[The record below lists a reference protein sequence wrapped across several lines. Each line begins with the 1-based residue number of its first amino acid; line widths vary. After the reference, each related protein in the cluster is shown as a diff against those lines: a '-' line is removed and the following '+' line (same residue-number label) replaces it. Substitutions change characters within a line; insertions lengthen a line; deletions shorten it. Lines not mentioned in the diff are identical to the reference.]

1 MLGGYPQVS
10 RIDIAGS
17 RTFLSKLRR
26 NITSAKSSLPPPPSK
41 LKLVAD
47 CGAGIGRITT
57 NFLVT
62 VAERVDVIEP
72 VQKFTDQ
79 LRNEHPALFQ
89 GDYPAVTNVFN
100 SPLETWTPPRNPKR
114 TYDVVWNQWCLG
126 HLNDEALVNYL
137 KRLTSHV
144 VQGGFIVVK
153 ENLSTDAFGEDVYDP
168 EDSSVTRS
176 PVKFEKIFEEA
187 GLKVV
192 RTELQKGGF
201 GKGLGLMPVKMW
213 GLHYKQM
220 D

>member
-26 NITSAKSSLPPPPSK
+26 TSASVKSSLPPQPSK

-57 NFLVT
+57 NFLCT
-62 VAERVDVIEP
+62 VSEHVDVIEP
-72 VQKFTDQ
+72 VAKFTDQ
-79 LRNEHPALFQ
+79 LRDENPTLFEGGHPVIA
-89 GDYPAVTNVFN
+89 NIFN
-100 SPLETWTPPRNPKR
+100 DPLETWTPPRSPKR
-114 TYDVVWNQWCLG
+114 MYDVIWNQWCLG
-126 HLNDEALVNYL
+126 HLNDEALVKYF
-137 KRLTSHV
+137 KRLTPHV
-144 VQGGFIVVK
+144 TQGGFIIVK
-153 ENLSTDAFGEDVYDP
+153 ENLSTAAFGEDVYDP

-176 PVKFEKIFEEA
+176 PGKFERIFEEA
-187 GLKVV
+187 ELKVV

-213 GLHYKQM
+213 GLQPRQM